1 MASPQKENGFT
12 PIANEILDRLASFP
26 FPNKTGVPI
35 ALILFVIRKTWGYQK
50 KTDVISLTQ
59 FEKGIGSNR
68 PTVVHWLKYLVKAN
82 ILVKGRELTRI
93 GVEYGFNKDWEQ
105 WKWGV
110 KATQL
115 VKGRKFTSKVAL
127 TDTSYVPLTHK
138 RKKEN
143 TKETTS
149 KGEPLRVFNP
159 LGAEIIKAFEEV
171 DPKNKN
177 YYGNTTQR
185 KACDFLLDEYGLEE
199 VKKRI
204 SVLPKTNRLS
214 YFPTITTPVQLRDK
228 WVQLQDTVERKRSE
242 VNSKKT
248 IIV

>member
-12 PIANEILDRLASFP
+12 PIANEILDKLVNTPLLGAEYS
-26 FPNKTGVPI
+26 V
-35 ALILFVIRKTWGYQK
+35 LFFVLRKTYGYQK
-50 KTDVISLTQ
+50 KEDSISLTQ
-59 FEKGIGSNR
+59 FEKATGLSR
-68 PTVVHWLKYLVKAN
+68 PTVVKTLKNLIASGLLVNARLPSS
-82 ILVKGRELTRI
+82 ISSFR
-93 GVEYGFNKDWEQ
+93 FNKDYDSWVVN
-105 WKWGV
+105 GRL
-110 KATQL
+110 L
-115 VKGRKFTSKVAL
+115 VKRKHKSGKPAFTKTSKGA
-127 TDTSYVPLTHK
+127 LTHK
-138 RKKEN
+138 RKKES

-149 KGEPLRVFNP
+149 KGKPLREYNP

-171 DPKNKN
+171 DPKNKT

-242 VNSKKT
+242 VNRKKT